1 MAVTSTRRIS
11 WLRSKKIRQS
21 PTRRRKA
28 VGWLVS
34 ARTSPAR
41 GSIRMASSAA
51 QIRSRSD
58 LGARARS
65 FWAGLATITCQ
76 KGAKL
81 IEGGVGSRAN
91 CRATFLDLPKLCG
104 CRGIASA
111 RGEVSP
117 KRLADELG
125 TGTVLGL
132 PNTLHILDHLWRERN
147 CNARTCSHSGS
158 SGVKWYDQ
166 IIPSLRRVSS
176 T

>member
-34 ARTSPAR
+34 GRTSPAR
-41 GSIRMASSAA
+41 GSIRRASSAA
-51 QIRSRSD
+51 QIRYRSR
-58 LGARARS
+58 LGARARC

-76 KGAKL
+76 SGAV
-81 IEGGVGSRAN
+81 EGGVGSRAN
-91 CRATFLDLPKLCG
+91 CRATLLDLPKLCG
-104 CRGIASA
+104 CRRIASA

-125 TGTVLGL
+125 AGTVLGL
-132 PNTLHILDHLWRERN
+132 PNALHILDHLWRERN
-147 CNARTCSHSGS
+147 C
-158 SGVKWYDQ
+158 
-166 IIPSLRRVSS
+166 
-176 T
+176 